1 MIEKDLFMKYMT
13 TIDWEKEGGSRG
25 TVLKLTQ
32 EEAEELFLLVSS
44 MSAGFDPEH
53 WQFLQIFET
62 PTEYVSW
69 YSENNKDEGLFTR
82 FCDWIENDEYVQKTL
97 AQFLTMVDCKGV
109 DTYLLTTGRV
119 VRFKD

>member
-13 TIDWEKEGGSRG
+13 TI
-25 TVLKLTQ
+25 
-32 EEAEELFLLVSS
+32 LVSS

-62 PTEYVSW
+62 PTEYVAW

-82 FCDWIENDEYVQKTL
+82 FCDWIENDEYVQPGDIYFSVMQNVV
-97 AQFLTMVDCKGV
+97 ASSFIVPASIFEMSMRSLTRLDK
-109 DTYLLTTGRV
+109 RV
-119 VRFKD
+119 ASSIMI